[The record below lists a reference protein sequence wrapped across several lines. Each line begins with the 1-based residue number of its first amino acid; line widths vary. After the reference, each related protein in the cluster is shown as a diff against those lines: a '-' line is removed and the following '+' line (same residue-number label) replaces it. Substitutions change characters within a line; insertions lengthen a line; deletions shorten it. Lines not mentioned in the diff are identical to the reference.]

1 MIIDLPRFLSAER
14 PSWTE
19 LEKTLERMEEQPDR
33 RLTLEEATRLHF
45 LYQKVS
51 ADLVRL
57 TTFASEP
64 DLQRYLESLV
74 ARAYGEIHGARAR
87 TPRWRPFRW
96 FFVQFPLVFRRH
108 WTAFVVSTLITLLGM
123 AFGGFAVATDDEA
136 KAALIPEGFSHLVG
150 DPAERV
156 KHEEEEAKYKSDLPH
171 SSFAGQLMTHNTR
184 VCIRVMAFGLTWG
197 IGTIIQL
204 FQNGV
209 LLGTIVV
216 DYIRAGQ
223 TVFMLGWLM
232 PHGVV
237 EIPSILIA
245 GQAGFVLAHALIG
258 RGSRLSL
265 SGRMRAVAGDLST
278 LIGGVAVM
286 LIWAGIIES
295 FVSQYHQPVIPYSV
309 KIAFGSVELALL
321 IWFFSSGRGAP
332 AADTPSPTPA

>member
-1 MIIDLPRFLSAER
+1 MIIDLPRFLSSER
-14 PSWTE
+14 PSWAE
-19 LEKTLERMEEQPDR
+19 LEKMLVQLETQPDR
-33 RLTLEEATRLHF
+33 RVTLEEATRLHF

-108 WTAFVVSTLITLLGM
+108 WAAFVVSTLVTLLGM
-123 AFGGFAVATDDEA
+123 GFGGFAVATDDEA
-136 KAALIPEGFSHLVG
+136 KEALIPAQFSPLLG

-156 KHEEEEAKYKSDLPH
+156 RQEEADAH
-171 SSFAGQLMTHNTR
+171 RTTGAEHTNFAGMLMTNNVR
-184 VCIRVMAFGLTWG
+184 VSIRVMAYGMTWG
-197 IGTIIQL
+197 ILTIVQL
-204 FQNGV
+204 FYNGV
-209 LLGTIVV
+209 ILGTIVV

-232 PHGVV
+232 PHGVI

-245 GQAGFVLAHALIG
+245 GQAGLVIAFALIG

-265 SGRMRAVAGDLST
+265 SDRMRAVGGDLAT

-286 LIWAGIIES
+286 LVWAGIIES
-295 FVSQYHQPVIPYSV
+295 FVSQYHQPVIPYPV

-321 IWFFSSGRGAP
+321 IWFLSSGRGASTP
-332 AADTPSPTPA
+332 AIPSPAHA

>member
-1 MIIDLPRFLSAER
+1 MLKRI
-14 PSWTE
+14 
-19 LEKTLERMEEQPDR
+19 EEQSDR
-33 RLTLEEATRLHF
+33 GLTLEEATRLHF

-87 TPRWRPFRW
+87 TPRWRPVRW
-96 FFVQFPLVFRRH
+96 FLVQFPLTFRRH
-108 WTAFVVSTLITLLGM
+108 WTAFVVSTLVTLLGA

-136 KAALIPEGFSHLVG
+136 KAALIPAQFAPLLG

-156 KHEEEEAKYKSDLPH
+156 RQEEEDAKHVSGAMH
-171 SSFAGQLMTHNTR
+171 SRFAGELMTNNTQ
-184 VCIRVMAFGLTWG
+184 VSIRVMAFGLTWG
-197 IGTIIQL
+197 VGTIIEL
-204 FQNGV
+204 FRNGV
-209 LLGTIVV
+209 ILGTIVV
-216 DYIRAGQ
+216 DYVRAGQ

-232 PHGVV
+232 PHGVI

-245 GQAGFVLAHALIG
+245 GQAGLVLAYALIG

-265 SGRMRAVAGDLST
+265 SGRMRAVAGDLAT

-286 LIWAGIIES
+286 LVWAGIIES
-295 FVSQYHQPVIPYSV
+295 FISQYHQPVIPYSV
-309 KIAFGSVELALL
+309 KIAFGSIELALL
-321 IWFFSSGRGAP
+321 IWFLSSGRAAP
-332 AADTPSPTPA
+332 ASAAPLPATA

>member
-1 MIIDLPRFLSAER
+1 MIIDLPRFLAAER

-19 LEKTLERMEEQPDR
+19 LEKKLQLMEDQPDR
-33 RLTLEEATRLHF
+33 KVSLEEATRLHF

-87 TPRWRPFRW
+87 TPRWKPLRW
-96 FFVQFPLVFRRH
+96 FFVQFPLIFRRH
-108 WTAFVVSTLITLLGM
+108 WTAFVVSVLITLLGM

-136 KAALIPEGFSHLVG
+136 KEALIPAAFSPLQG
-150 DPAERV
+150 RPSDRV
-156 KHEEEEAKYKSDLPH
+156 KREEEEAKYKSDVPH
-171 SSFAGQLMTHNTR
+171 SSFAGELMTHNTR
-184 VCIRVMAFGLTWG
+184 VCIRVMALGLTWG
-197 IGTIIQL
+197 IGTILQL

-216 DYIRAGQ
+216 DYIRDGQ

-232 PHGVV
+232 PHGVI
-237 EIPSILIA
+237 EIPSILVA
-245 GQAGFVLAHALIG
+245 GQAGLVLAHALIG

-265 SGRMRAVAGDLST
+265 SDRMRAVAGDLAT

-321 IWFFSSGRGAP
+321 IWFLSSGRGTSAP
-332 AADTPSPTPA
+332 ATPAPATA